1 MADEDIDREQKV
13 DIENNITLEPG
24 VWMKNAVAFFK
35 AENKQHNMAM
45 SLTSRQNWISFF
57 GVTKVK
63 WLTCPLQNV
72 LAEEKL
78 LHQPAMM
85 CQSHHSAVLE
95 EDVALHPKG
104 NMQLVSYWFNIYN
117 DSLAIIS
124 PYWYNPIFPGCP
136 TETWV
141 FSTGE

>member
-1 MADEDIDREQKV
+1 MADEGIDKEQKV

-35 AENKQHNMAM
+35 AENKQHNMAI

-78 LHQPAMM
+78 LHQR
-85 CQSHHSAVLE
+85 S
-95 EDVALHPKG
+95 
-104 NMQLVSYWFNIYN
+104 
-117 DSLAIIS
+117 S
-124 PYWYNPIFPGCP
+124 PPQ
-136 TETWV
+136 
-141 FSTGE
+141 GEYAAGELLI